1 MDEPVDRRDRNRMIG
16 EDPVPGTEGLVGRN
30 GNAPVLITPGNEF
43 EQHGAFGP
51 VLLCI
56 GDVIENDQIELV
68 ELGQC
73 GFKIEV
79 SSGGLQSLDEIG

>member
-1 MDEPVDRRDRNRMIG
+1 MIG
-16 EDPVPGTEGLVGRN
+16 EDTIPGTEGLVGRN
-30 GNAPVLITPGNEF
+30 GNAPVIIAPGNVF

-56 GDVIENDQIELV
+56 GDVIEIDQIKLV

-73 GFKIEV
+73 GFKN
-79 SSGGLQSLDEIG
+79 